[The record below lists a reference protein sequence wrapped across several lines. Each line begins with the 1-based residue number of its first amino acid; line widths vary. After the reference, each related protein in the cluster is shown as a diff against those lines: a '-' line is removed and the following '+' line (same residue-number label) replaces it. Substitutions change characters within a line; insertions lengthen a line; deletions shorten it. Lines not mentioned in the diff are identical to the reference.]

1 MDFRVISN
9 QPIDQR
15 CLFLDLSVGE
25 TIEGVLSIEVG
36 QQQGFRGE
44 AVTAE
49 TEVRRWVTILLGLV
63 AFQRAEEAESSRTQ
77 SPRYG

>member
-15 CLFLDLSVGE
+15 CLFLDLSVGKPV
-25 TIEGVLSIEVG
+25 EGVLPIEVG
-36 QQQGFRGE
+36 QQKGFRGE

-49 TEVRRWVTILLGLV
+49 TEVMRWVTILPGLA
-63 AFQRAEEAESSRTQ
+63 AFQRAEEAGSSRII
-77 SPRYG
+77 